1 MKTMRRIVFLWL
13 VLVGLVLVARGVQI
27 ITQAQT
33 QSPVSPGPITYN
45 TTANSLQP
53 GSQVL
58 FTEVTTA
65 AFLQIDGPSG
75 EMLVKVSL
83 KDGKFEFGKNYT
95 PDAAGKAFWEA
106 IGSKYPCPRTEENK
120 K

>member
-1 MKTMRRIVFLWL
+1 MRRILFLL
-13 VLVGLVLVARGVQI
+13 VVLVGLVFIGRGVQI
-27 ITQAQT
+27 IAQAPP
-33 QSPVSPGPITYN
+33 QSPLSADPITHVTTWN
-45 TTANSLQP
+45 TIQP

-58 FTEVTTA
+58 FTEVTTS
-65 AFLQIDGPSG
+65 AFLVIDGPTG

-83 KDGKFEFGKNYT
+83 KDGKIEFGKNYT